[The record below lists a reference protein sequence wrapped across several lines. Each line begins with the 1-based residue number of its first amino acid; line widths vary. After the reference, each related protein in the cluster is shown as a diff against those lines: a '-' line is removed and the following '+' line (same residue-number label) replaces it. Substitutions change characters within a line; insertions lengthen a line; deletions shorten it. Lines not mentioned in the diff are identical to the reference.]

1 MDIQVKKLGSHKWEM
16 HLVEPLGEYVH
27 GSDIDINAIRAA
39 AEESYNH
46 DTRVNLIHR
55 ELTESAFTLYSRKA
69 YDRWHWYDEQE
80 MKHFITYFTLKHGE
94 K

>member
-1 MDIQVKKLGSHKWEM
+1 MDIQVKKLGKRRWEM
-16 HLVEPLGEYVH
+16 RLIEPLGEYVH
-27 GSDIDINAIRAA
+27 SIDINAIRAA

-55 ELTESAFTLYSRKA
+55 ELTESAFTLYHRTA
-69 YDRWHWYDEQE
+69 YDRWHWYDESE
-80 MKHFITYFTLKHGE
+80 MNRFITYFTLKHGE